1 MEKDNI
7 RLKYVYS
14 LFIIS
19 FFILSIRIAY
29 LQLFKSTFFKNLS
42 KNQYFYVIPIDG
54 KRGKIFDVKNRL
66 LATSIG
72 SYSLFVDPTRIEN
85 INLVASILSSNLGIP
100 KDDILNKLNKNKRFV
115 WIKRKLSLDEKEK
128 IDNLRLKGIGFI
140 REYKRVYIQKNL
152 ARQLIGAVDTD
163 NKGISG
169 LEIYYDNYLRGKNGY
184 ATVLRDSLSR
194 EIFINPNIISPKEG
208 SNITLTIDAQIQF
221 WAEKYLVETI
231 EKFSAQHGSVVIM
244 RADTGEVLA
253 LANYSKDNSNR
264 NFAICDSFE
273 PGSVF
278 KIVTLL
284 ASIESGKFS
293 DDYKIFCENG
303 EYKIPGTTLNDW
315 KPYGLLS
322 FREVFK
328 KSSNIGVAKI
338 ANILGKSTIYN
349 YIKKF
354 GFGEKTGVDFFG
366 EAPGRIKPPHTWS
379 KTSSYIIPI
388 GQEVSVNLMQLVV
401 AFASIVNGGYLVKPY
416 LLKNVES
423 EFMSKEI
430 KFEKRKVFSESAVER
445 AKKILIE
452 VVEDGTGVLAKVD
465 GLTIGGKT
473 GTAQVYDPVIGRYSS
488 KDYRASFVGF
498 IDNPDFPLVIGVS
511 IFGPKKSHFGGVV
524 AAPLFRKIA
533 EKISIYFGLK
543 DKNEAKRNI

>member
-1 MEKDNI
+1 MDKDRYS
-7 RLKYVYS
+7 RLKYIYYF
-14 LFIIS
+14 FIIS
-19 FFILSIRIAY
+19 FFILSSRIIY
-29 LQLFKSTFFKNLS
+29 LQVFRNTFFKNLS
-42 KNQYFYVIPIDG
+42 KNQYFYVIPIEG
-54 KRGKIFDVKNRL
+54 KRGKIFDTKNRL

-72 SYSLFVDPTRIEN
+72 SYSLFADPSRIEN
-85 INLVASILSSNLGIP
+85 PNLVASVLSSNLDIP
-100 KDDILNKLNKNKRFV
+100 KDEILNKLNKNKRFV

-128 IDNLRLKGIGFI
+128 ISHLKLKGIGFV

-152 ARQLIGAVDTD
+152 ARSLLGAVDID

-184 ATVLRDSLSR
+184 ASVLRDSLSR

-208 SNITLTIDAQIQF
+208 SNIILTIDAQIQF
-221 WAEKYLVETI
+221 WTEKYLADTI
-231 EKFSAQHGSVVIM
+231 EKFSAQHGSVVVM
-244 RADTGEVLA
+244 RADTGEILA

-293 DDYKIFCENG
+293 DDYKVFCENG
-303 EYKIPGTTLNDW
+303 EYKIQGTTLHDW

-322 FREVFK
+322 FKEVFK

-338 ANILGKSTIYN
+338 ANILGKSAIYN

-354 GFGEKTGVDFFG
+354 GFGEKTGIDFFG
-366 EAPGRIKPPHTWS
+366 EVPGKIKPPHMWS
-379 KTSSYIIPI
+379 KTSNYIIPI

-401 AFASIVNGGYLVKPY
+401 AFASVVNGGYLTKPY
-416 LLKNVES
+416 LLKNIDS
-423 EFMSKEI
+423 DFLSKEI
-430 KFEKRKVFSESAVER
+430 KFEKKKIFSDNTVER

-452 VVEDGTGVLAKVD
+452 VVEDGTGALAKVN

-473 GTAQVYDPVIGRYSS
+473 GTAQVYDPSTGKYSF
-488 KDYRASFVGF
+488 KDYRASFIGF
-498 IDNPDFPLVIGVS
+498 IDNLEFPIVIGVS

-524 AAPLFRKIA
+524 AAPLFKKIA
-533 EKISIYFGLK
+533 EKIALYFGF
-543 DKNEAKRNI
+543 KNEIKRNI